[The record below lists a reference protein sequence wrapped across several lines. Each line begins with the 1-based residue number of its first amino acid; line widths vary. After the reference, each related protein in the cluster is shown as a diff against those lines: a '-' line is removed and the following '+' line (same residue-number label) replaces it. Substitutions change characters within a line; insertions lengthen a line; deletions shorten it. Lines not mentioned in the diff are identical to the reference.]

1 MQPKKRLVA
10 AEANKVTKQDQAD
23 GKEFGIVS

>member
-1 MQPKKRLVA
+1 MHIADGGGGGEDKA
-10 AEANKVTKQDQAD
+10 TKQDQAD